1 MSNTRYLSLDY
12 GERRIGVAVS
22 DESKKYSFSRDFLIN
37 DSGFMGNLLSLIK
50 GESIERIIIGYPLNL
65 KSEKTAV
72 TEKVENFKKELEKL
86 LTKNSLEVKIVFYDE
101 RFTSSLARENMLS
114 SGLKKSKRKDKGI
127 IDSISAQII
136 LQDYLDRKQRF
147 PDEE

>member
-12 GERRIGVAVS
+12 GERRVGVAVS

-50 GESIERIIIGYPLNL
+50 AENIERVIIGYPLNL
-65 KSEKTAV
+65 KSEKTDV
-72 TEKVENFKKELEKL
+72 TEKVENFKGELEKL
-86 LTKNSLEVKIVFYDE
+86 LAKNSPGVKVEFYDE
-101 RFTSSLARENMLS
+101 RFTSNLARENMLS
-114 SGLKKSKRKDKGI
+114 SGLKKSKRRDKGI